1 MKIAITIATYQ
12 RPDGKSYD
20 YLTRALNSIK
30 NQSHQDFKVFLIGDK
45 YEDNDEFESIAKS
58 ALDPDKIY
66 FENLPVAMER
76 SIYTGR
82 HLWSCGGVNAMNTGI
97 SRALENGFS
106 WVAHLDHDD
115 YWAEDHLSSV
125 SKVVNFHP
133 DANFIFTASTHRG
146 FKHVLPKGSA
156 LDGNIYNKR
165 PLNSNAIHSSFSFNA
180 AQIKLR
186 YRDCLKET
194 GESLAADADFL
205 NRINKLI
212 YFNPYFFNKVTCF
225 QPQEMT

>member
-82 HLWSCGGVNAMNTGI
+82 HLWSCGGINAMNTGI
-97 SRALENGFS
+97 SLALENGFS

-115 YWAEDHLSSV
+115 YWAEDHLLDINNTISD
-125 SKVVNFHP
+125 FP
-133 DANFIFTASTHRG
+133 EANFIYTASTY
-146 FKHVLPKGSA
+146 KNNLILPRNSN
-156 LDGNIYNKR
+156 LDGVVYKR
-165 PLNSNAIHSSFSFNA
+165 LPEPANVIHSSVCFNCNE
-180 AQIKLR
+180 IKLR
-186 YRDCLKET
+186 YRDCTKEE
-194 GESLAADADFL
+194 GRLYPSDADL
-205 NRINKLI
+205 WKRISSDNNTRSYFIDKL
-212 YFNPYFFNKVTCF
+212 TSF
-225 QPQEMT
+225 QPQEGC